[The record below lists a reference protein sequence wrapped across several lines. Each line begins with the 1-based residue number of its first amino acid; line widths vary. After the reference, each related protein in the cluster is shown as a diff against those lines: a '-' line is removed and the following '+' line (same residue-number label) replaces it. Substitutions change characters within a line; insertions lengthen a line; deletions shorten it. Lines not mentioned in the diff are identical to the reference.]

1 MTWTLFIC
9 DGVSQYQLECE
20 SYPDLSSKDIVARM
34 SDGPDCIVNPRFVVM
49 AMPGSQKRE
58 QKPLVQQTLAVEDG
72 KGKKKKRHDSV
83 REALEGKGWRT
94 TEQVMAGLGIA
105 GGIERESILR
115 ALDRMVQLGEV
126 ERHPPRVEGR
136 RTARDGIEWRLREGS
151 E

>member
-9 DGVSQYQLECE
+9 DGVSQYQLECDY
-20 SYPDLSSKDIVARM
+20 SYPDLSSKDIIARM
-34 SDGPDCIVNPRFVVM
+34 SDGTDCIVNPRFVVM
-49 AMPGSQKRE
+49 AMAGAQKRE
-58 QKPLVQQTLAVEDG
+58 PKPLVQQTLAVEDG
-72 KGKKKKRHDSV
+72 KGKKKRHDSV
-83 REALEGKGWRT
+83 REALGGKGWRT

-126 ERHPPRVEGR
+126 ERYPPRVEGR
-136 RTARDGIEWRLREGS
+136 RMSRDGIEWRLREGS